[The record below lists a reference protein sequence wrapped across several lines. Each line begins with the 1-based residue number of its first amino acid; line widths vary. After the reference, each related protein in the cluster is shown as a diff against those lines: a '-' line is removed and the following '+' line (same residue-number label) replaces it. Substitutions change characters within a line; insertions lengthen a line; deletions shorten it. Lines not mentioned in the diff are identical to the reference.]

1 MSIGVLKR
9 FIVLMAVLTALAFF
23 FWEGIISYVS
33 RPPGDYYTE
42 MGANRLQDKLYEQ
55 ALESFDKALDES
67 PNHRGAI
74 MGRAIT
80 YMQTGQFAEAE
91 AEFTYL
97 ISHLNKTLESDDATG
112 KAVLAAA
119 YANRGILYDRQ
130 EKFKKAVKD
139 YVSALNTDA
148 EAVEGPG
155 IVNKLLYGMD
165 KPSTVRDRAIY
176 IAQQLKLPERER
188 LLRIPE
194 KDAMERMYKPY

>member
-1 MSIGVLKR
+1 MSTSVLRR
-9 FIVLMAVLTALAFF
+9 FIVLMAVLTVAAFL
-23 FWEGIISYVS
+23 FWDGLKSCAS

-55 ALESFDKALDES
+55 ALENFDEALNES

-80 YMQTGQFAEAE
+80 YMQSGQLADAE

-97 ISHLNKTLESDDATG
+97 ISHLNKTLEIDDATG
-112 KAVLAAA
+112 KAALAAA

-130 EKFKKAVKD
+130 EKFKKAIKD

-148 EAVEGPG
+148 GAVEGPG

-165 KPSTVRDRAIY
+165 NPSTVRDRAIY

-194 KDAMERMYKPY
+194 KDIRERMYKPY